1 MTDVFQPINLTVN
14 NWVKSKVTS
23 KFNAW
28 LRNSLNKELDDGK
41 ALDEINRKILLT
53 TMKQLHAGWL
63 IDIYNELSSPEGRK
77 VILGGWKSL
86 SYATSW
92 II

>member
-1 MTDVFQPINLTVN
+1 MTDVFQPLDLTVN
-14 NWVKSKVTS
+14 KWVKSKVTFR
-23 KFNAW
+23 FNAW
-28 LRNSLNKELDDGK
+28 FRNSLNKELDDGK

-53 TMKQLHAGWL
+53 TMKPLHAGWS
-63 IDIYNELSSPEGRK
+63 IDIYNKLSSPEGRK

>member
-1 MTDVFQPINLTVN
+1 MSDFFQPIDLTVN
-14 NWVKSKVTS
+14 KWVKSKVTS

-28 LRNSLNKELDDGK
+28 FRNSLNKELDDEK
-41 ALDEINRKILLT
+41 ALDEINIKFLLT
-53 TMKQLHAGWL
+53 TMKPLHAGWL